1 MLRPARGDSRPCT
14 LSGCPGTMQFG
25 RESDNDARRAPGT
38 VPLASAAS
46 AAHDRMGWICSTDV
60 NHFQTGD

>member
-14 LSGCPGTMQFG
+14 LPGCDGTMQFG

-38 VPLASAAS
+38 GPVASAAS
-46 AAHDRMGWICSTDV
+46 AGHDRMGWICTTDV
-60 NHFQTGD
+60 DHFRTGD

>member
-14 LSGCPGTMQFG
+14 LAGCPGTMQFC

-38 VPLASAAS
+38 VPLAPASA
-46 AAHDRMGWICSTDV
+46 AAHDRMGWSCTSSVD
-60 NHFQTGD
+60 HFRTGD

>member
-14 LSGCPGTMQFG
+14 LTGCLGTMQFA

-38 VPLASAAS
+38 VPLAPAAA
-46 AAHDRMGWICSTDV
+46 AAHDRMGWMCSTEPD
-60 NHFQTGD
+60 HFRFGD